1 MRRISFISVLLL
13 IFIGCNK
20 DDTEESVTA
29 ETFKVF
35 NSTNS
40 PIDAPTTDHVT
51 ALKIDESNN
60 VWIGIKNQ
68 SNILLKYDQS
78 ADTWAVFGDEAFGD
92 SIGAV
97 YSIDFDQNNN
107 VWVGT
112 NDGIFKYDGE
122 DWTSSISIHVV
133 VIPQLG
139 DDIHVDQSNRVWCTI
154 GEFLHRYEN
163 GEWTQ
168 MDDFINTF
176 PNYQIREIDSDEDG
190 NVWFGTSQGIVRYDG
205 TDFTQIEHQPEYAT
219 MNTYAIEPA
228 GGDTVWVGTIE
239 GLYRLVGTEWQPVDG
254 VSFENPGGNNHE
266 WNVHSIAL
274 DQNTRLFGTYNM
286 GLSINQGDNF
296 DFMRGNEF
304 GIDTNRFQINELEYD
319 LTNNLW
325 MATRFGQVIVCSE
338 SGLK

>member
-1 MRRISFISVLLL
+1 MRRIPIISVLLL
-13 IFIGCNK
+13 MFIGCNK
-20 DDTEESVTA
+20 DDADEAATV
-29 ETFKVF
+29 ETYKVF

-40 PIDAPTTDHVT
+40 PIDATTTDHVT

-60 VWIGIKNQ
+60 VWVGIKNQ
-68 SNILLKYDQS
+68 ANILVKYDQS
-78 ADTWAVFGDEAFGD
+78 ADTWTVFGDEAFGD

-97 YSIDFDQNNN
+97 YSIDFDQDNN

-122 DWTSSISIHVV
+122 DWTSSISIHVF

-139 DDIHVDQSNRVWCTI
+139 DNVHVDRSNTVWCTV
-154 GEFLHRYEN
+154 GELLHRYEN

-190 NVWFGTSQGIVRYDG
+190 NVWFGTSQGIVKYDG
-205 TDFTQIEHQPEYAT
+205 TGFTQIEHEPQFTT
-219 MNTYAIEPA
+219 MNTYAVEPA
-228 GGDTVWVGTIE
+228 GGDTVWVGTIG
-239 GLYRLVGTEWQPVDG
+239 GLYRLIGTEWQPIDD
-254 VSFENPGGNNHE
+254 VSFENPGWDDHD
-266 WNVHSIAL
+266 WNVQAIAL
-274 DQNTRLFGTYNM
+274 NQETGLFGTWNM
-286 GLSINQGDNF
+286 GLTINQVDDF
-296 DFMRGNEF
+296 LFMRGNEF

-325 MATRFGQVIVCSE
+325 IATRFGAVIVYRE
-338 SGLK
+338 SGL